1 MAAIRFGL
9 IGMGKHGMRYTQHLM
24 RDVEG
29 AEGSHWGTR
38 SFSLLV
44 DNRWTTEL

>member
-9 IGMGKHGMRYTQHLM
+9 IGMGRHGMRYAQHLM
-24 RDVEG
+24 RDMEG

-38 SFSLLV
+38 SFSLPV
-44 DNRWTTEL
+44 DNVRTTG